1 MIKVRDILS
10 TKISKLIGTPKDQIT
25 LILTILSIIPLSIIN
40 YFIKGKNY
48 RLLYSFITGFYLQY
62 SIYGNGIIH
71 PLIST
76 IITYLFMKYLGRRFS
91 AFFILIGTMIYLS
104 TLNIIKMI
112 NKYGEWALD
121 DISTIYMMVL
131 CKLSSMAFSFEDGEK
146 DDKDFIN
153 THQREYKIKNCP
165 SLLEVF
171 SYVYFYPT
179 SIIGPFLEFKDFINW
194 INFEGCYKN
203 LSKNKKLIFFKG
215 LEYFIYSFLIMGIYA
230 FLEPI
235 SQ

>member
-1 MIKVRDILS
+1 
-10 TKISKLIGTPKDQIT
+10 
-25 LILTILSIIPLSIIN
+25 
-40 YFIKGKNY
+40 
-48 RLLYSFITGFYLQY
+48 
-62 SIYGNGIIH
+62 
-71 PLIST
+71 
-76 IITYLFMKYLGRRFS
+76 
-91 AFFILIGTMIYLS
+91 
-104 TLNIIKMI
+104 MI

-215 LEYFIYSFLIMGIYA
+215 LEYFIYSFIIMGIYA
-230 FLEPI
+230 FLGPYFPTGKVADINFRKKVNFFYFMLYLWI
-235 SQ
+235 SCILYRTKYYSGWILSYSTFIWNGIAYSEKIDKDGKIKKKFECCSYGSFFLWRIWIKSK